1 MTELPPNAAP
11 GDLELVR
18 AFVNT
23 IDLESGVDA
32 VARPDTLAAWLRERD
47 LLDPG
52 ASLEAA
58 DVARAAEFRE
68 ALRELLLATN
78 ERAPAPLGALA
89 IVNTAGRR
97 GRLAVNLQPDGSSR
111 LDPHGRGVDAALAR
125 LLALVHR
132 AHVDGTWLRLK
143 ACRND
148 TCRWAFY
155 DHSKNRSGAWCSM
168 GVCGSRVKARRYR
181 QRRRDAAEASHD
193 H

>member
-1 MTELPPNAAP
+1 MAELPPNAAP
-11 GDLELVR
+11 GDLETVR

-23 IDLESGVDA
+23 IDLESGIDA
-32 VARPDTLAAWLRERD
+32 IARPDALAAWLRERR
-47 LLDPG
+47 LLGQDE
-52 ASLEAA
+52 SLDED
-58 DVARAAEFRE
+58 DVARAVQLRE

-89 IVNTAGRR
+89 VVNAVGRR
-97 GRLAVNLQPDGSSR
+97 GRLAVSLLPDGSSR
-111 LDPHGRGVDAALAR
+111 LDPRTRGVDAALAR
-125 LLALVHR
+125 LLAIVHR

-168 GVCGSRVKARRYR
+168 DVCGSRLKARRYR
-181 QRRRDAAEASHD
+181 QRRRDAAGAPHD